1 MGTYEYTE
9 TTGDPRLLALAFFGT
24 SAWGAFYFYAANQ
37 ERLSSSVM
45 RQVMSTI
52 RDSPELNAALGD
64 ALRPEPVWWLN
75 GDPVVNG
82 AVRTRTFERMR

>member
-1 MGTYEYTE
+1 
-9 TTGDPRLLALAFFGT
+9 
-24 SAWGAFYFYAANQ
+24 
-37 ERLSSSVM
+37 M

-82 AVRTRTFERMR
+82 AVRTRTFERVR